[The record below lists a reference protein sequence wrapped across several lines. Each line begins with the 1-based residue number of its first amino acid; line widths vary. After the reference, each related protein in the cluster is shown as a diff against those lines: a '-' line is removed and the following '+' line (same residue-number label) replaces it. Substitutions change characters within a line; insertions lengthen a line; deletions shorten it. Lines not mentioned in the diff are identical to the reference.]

1 MDDLSHI
8 LFSLGE
14 DRDNYFRSVAPPVI
28 QTSNFAFSSVASIRS
43 AFKDEYSTF
52 LYSRGKNPTV
62 DILCK
67 KLAALDGAEDALVV
81 NSGAAA
87 IFLSVVSQVKSGDHI
102 ISVKEP
108 YSWARHL
115 FDQIL
120 PKWGI
125 TCTYVDGRDIANF
138 EAASKPNTTLI
149 YLESPNSWDFAIQDL
164 SAVARFAKSKGIITI
179 CDNSY
184 CTPIYQQPISL
195 GIDLSIQSATKY
207 ISGHSDVVAG
217 VIAGSSALIE
227 PMFRSEYMC
236 VGSGIQPFNA
246 WLLLR
251 GIRTL
256 ETRLERS
263 SKSAQKVMEF
273 LKEHPLVE
281 EVFYPLDPS
290 FAQYSI
296 AKAQMKE
303 AGGLFSFTLKL
314 NQIDKIEFFINS
326 LKSFLLAVSWG
337 GYESLVM
344 PKCAGIEKH
353 EFNPLNKQYRMV
365 RLYVGMEDP
374 TYLINDLNS
383 AFLAVQDLS

>member
-14 DRDNYFRSVAPPVI
+14 DRDNYFRSVAPPII

-108 YSWARHL
+108 YSWSRHL

-138 EAASKPNTTLI
+138 EAACKPNTTLI

-164 SAVARFAKSKGIITI
+164 SAIARFAKSKGIITI

-236 VGSGIQPFNA
+236 IGSGIQPFNA

-303 AGGLFSFTLKL
+303 AGGLFSFILKL

-344 PKCAGIEKH
+344 PKCAGIQKH
-353 EFNPLNKQYRMV
+353 EFDPLNKQHRMV

-374 TYLINDLNS
+374 THLINDLNS

>member
-14 DRDNYFRSVAPPVI
+14 ERDNYFRSITPPI
-28 QTSNFAFSSVASIRS
+28 MQTSNFAFSSVESIRS

-87 IFLSVVSQVKSGDHI
+87 IFLSVTSQVKSGDHI
-102 ISVKEP
+102 ISVRDP

-125 TCTYVDGRDIANF
+125 TCTYVDGRDVANF
-138 EAASKPNTTLI
+138 EIACKPNTKLI

-164 SAVARFAKSKGIITI
+164 SAVAKIAKSKGIITI

-207 ISGHSDVVAG
+207 IGGHSDVVAG
-217 VIAGSSALIE
+217 VIAGSAALIE

-256 ETRLERS
+256 EARLERS
-263 SKSAQKVMEF
+263 SRSAQKVMEF
-273 LKEHPLVE
+273 LKAHPLVE
-281 EVFYPLDPS
+281 KIFYPLDPS
-290 FAQYSI
+290 FSQYNLAQ
-296 AKAQMKE
+296 AQMKG
-303 AGGLFSFTLKL
+303 AGGLFSFRLKL
-314 NQIDKIEFFINS
+314 NEIERIEGFVNS

-344 PKCAGIEKH
+344 PKCAGIPKN
-353 EFNPLNKQYRMV
+353 EFSPLNEQHRMV
-365 RLYVGMEDP
+365 RLYIGMEDP
-374 TYLINDLNS
+374 AYLINDLSS
-383 AFLAVQDLS
+383 AFSAVQDLS